1 MRFLSR
7 SLPVLLLL
15 GGMAACTGVQ
25 QASEGGAPTTGRA
38 EAVPANSLNL
48 PLLVGR
54 NIDQL
59 RRSLGTPRETKTD
72 KIGLEPTA
80 EQMKSTKGQDWINT
94 FEKDGATIVAT
105 FNARTR
111 KVNDIVVL
119 GSDEDEVMRRA
130 NLSITDPAYSV
141 QPVADPRN
149 PGNTIGV
156 RVTKKD

>member
-1 MRFLSR
+1 MRFASR

-15 GGMAACTGVQ
+15 GSLAACTGTQ
-25 QASEGGAPTTGRA
+25 SASETGTPVTGRA
-38 EAVPANSLNL
+38 EAVPANSLNM

-59 RRSLGTPRETKTD
+59 RRSLGTPRETKD
-72 KIGLEPTA
+72 QKIGLEPTA

-94 FEKDGATIVAT
+94 FEKDGTTIVAT

-119 GSDEDEVMRRA
+119 GSDEDELMRRA
-130 NLSITDPAYSV
+130 NLSLTDPAYTV
-141 QPVADPRN
+141 QPVTDPRN
-149 PGNTIGV
+149 PGSTIGV
-156 RVTKKD
+156 RVVKKN